1 MEEKVKAPF
10 WKPALIYGAILGFVS
25 VFLSLVFYFVGIS
38 TESWTSWIII
48 AISLVLLIYLMLHY
62 RREYLGGYASF
73 GQIFLM
79 VLVSAGVIST
89 IISTVYQYLLL
100 TVIDPG
106 LLDQMRVMA
115 EERIMNNSRIPE
127 SMYDDILERMAKT
140 MTVSYIVKMQLI
152 LGPVINA
159 IIGLIVAAFL
169 KKEEDINTPV

>member
-1 MEEKVKAPF
+1 M
-10 WKPALIYGAILGFVS
+10 
-25 VFLSLVFYFVGIS
+25 
-38 TESWTSWIII
+38 
-48 AISLVLLIYLMLHY
+48 
-62 RREYLGGYASF
+62 
-73 GQIFLM
+73 
-79 VLVSAGVIST
+79 
-89 IISTVYQYLLL
+89 VYQYLLF

-106 LLDQMRVMA
+106 LLDQARVMA

>member
-25 VFLSLVFYFVGIS
+25 VFLSLVFYFLGKS
-38 TESWTSWIII
+38 TANWTSWITW
-48 AISLVLLIYLMLHY
+48 LVNLALIVYLMLHY
-62 RREYLGGYASF
+62 RKEYLGGYASF

-89 IISTVYQYLLL
+89 IITVVYTYLLY

-106 LLDQMRVMA
+106 LLDQMRIIA
-115 EERIMNNSRIPE
+115 EERVMNNSRIPE
-127 SMYDDILERMAKT
+127 SMYDDVLERMAKT
-140 MTVSYIVKMQLI
+140 MTVSYMTKMGLI
-152 LGPVINA
+152 IGPVLNA

-169 KKEEDINTPV
+169 KKEEEISTPA

>member
-1 MEEKVKAPF
+1 MEEKVKTPF

-25 VFLSLVFYFVGIS
+25 VFLSLVFYFIGLS
-38 TESWTSWIII
+38 TENWTSWVIMLIN
-48 AISLVLLIYLMLHY
+48 LVLLVYLMIHY

-89 IISTVYQYLLL
+89 IINVVYQYLLY

-106 LLDQMRVMA
+106 LLEQMRIMA

-127 SMYDDILERMAKT
+127 SMYDDLMERMAKT
-140 MTVSYIVKMQLI
+140 MTVSYMTKMQLI

-159 IIGLIVAAFL
+159 VIGLIVAAFL